1 MTHHKYLRSALA
13 ILLAATTLTLSACT
27 NTEQNKNQTTHKK
40 ETTQKKETTNNP
52 YADLKIGVINIGSS
66 KDASGYTYAHTIG
79 IKGMMSTLGLKSSQV
94 IFKDDIPDD
103 NHEIITK
110 ALQNCVDAGCNI
122 IFSTSFG
129 FKDATYEMAEKYPNV
144 YFSHCSGDLS
154 NGKNMNKYFGRI
166 YQPFY
171 LLGIAAGLK
180 TQTNKIGFVSAFGK
194 KISEC
199 AYCLNAFA
207 MGVDSVNP
215 KAKVY
220 ALTINCWDDEKK
232 ERVAAEK
239 LVKLGVDVIGQD
251 TDSST
256 PQIVAE
262 ENDIY
267 SVGYNNDTR
276 KEAPE
281 STLVSAIWNWVPY
294 YTSTVKS
301 VASGNWDVA
310 DFYGGIRE
318 DTVSIT
324 ELSAFNHGDASKEIE
339 NVTKKFKSN
348 TWDVFTGIISTN
360 TGKTI
365 GAPGTSLTDYT
376 IQFETDWFYKNIK
389 EVK

>member
-1 MTHHKYLRSALA
+1 MIHHSYLKSAISL
-13 ILLAATTLTLSACT
+13 LLAATILTLSACS
-27 NTEQNKNQTTHKK
+27 NTEQATDTSKQTTEAKK
-40 ETTQKKETTNNP
+40 DP

-66 KDASGYTYAHTIG
+66 KDTAGYTYAHTNG
-79 IKGMMSTLGLKSSQV
+79 IKGMMSTLGLKTNQV
-94 IFKDDIPDD
+94 IFKDHIPDD
-103 NHEIITK
+103 NNEIISK
-110 ALQNCVDAGCNI
+110 ALQNCVNSGCQI

-129 FKDATYEMAEKYPNV
+129 FKDATYEMAEKYPDV

-180 TQTNKIGFVSAFGK
+180 TNTDKIGFVSAFGK

-220 ALTINCWDDEKK
+220 ALTINSWDNQKK
-232 ERVAAEK
+232 ERIAAEK
-239 LVKLGVDVIGQD
+239 LIKLGVDIIGQD
-251 TDSST
+251 TDSSI
-256 PQIVAE
+256 PQMVAE
-262 ENDIY
+262 ENNIY

-276 KEAPE
+276 KEAPN
-281 STLVSAIWNWVPY
+281 STLVSAIWNWEPY
-294 YTSTVKS
+294 YTSTVKAI
-301 VASGNWDVA
+301 VNGNWDVA
-310 DFYGGIRE
+310 DFYGGIRQ
-318 DTVSIT
+318 DTVNIT
-324 ELSAFNHGDASKEIE
+324 KLSDFNHQDAEKEIE
-339 NVTKKFKSN
+339 SVTKKFKSN
-348 TWDVFTGIISTN
+348 TWDVFSGIISTN
-360 TGKTI
+360 TGKTV
-365 GAPGTSLTDYT
+365 GSPGTTLNDYT